1 MMPEKALTPGTVIRG
16 EKHTYKVV
24 SLLRSDGQGYTYKTV
39 VKVGTGS
46 HVREV
51 FMVVREHMMAR
62 CSYRG
67 ADGMTV
73 ETPDDIAPTVVA
85 CMKAFARASHERA
98 KVTADSPWLIGV
110 IEAFAANN
118 TYYYVVE
125 YLDGQTLRE
134 YVESH
139 GGHLSVEETRRILS
153 PIFDAVRTLHRHH
166 VMHTDIHPGHIRLI
180 RTGKELT
187 PVLFSLYS
195 TLHFS
200 DDGLQEWVLP
210 AMNCEEGYAPPEQYG
225 AIDHFYPQT
234 DVYALAATLVY
245 ALSGRSLPDSRTV
258 TEDAIRDTLPPALP
272 ETLAQAIIN
281 ALDPDVKQR
290 TSSIS
295 NFREELREF
304 FRNMYNET
312 TRKTSAD
319 PNHYDSPGAFDS
331 LGERVTLLARKVLAI
346 FGR

>member
-1 MMPEKALTPGTVIRG
+1 MI
-16 EKHTYKVV
+16 
-24 SLLRSDGQGYTYKTV
+24 
-39 VKVGTGS
+39 
-46 HVREV
+46 
-51 FMVVREHMMAR
+51 
-62 CSYRG
+62 
-67 ADGMTV
+67 
-73 ETPDDIAPTVVA
+73 ET
-85 CMKAFARASHERA
+85 
-98 KVTADSPWLIGV
+98 
-110 IEAFAANN
+110 FAANN

-139 GGHLSVEETRRILS
+139 GGYLSVEEARQVLS

-166 VMHTDIHPGHIRLI
+166 VMHTDIHPGHIRLV

-200 DDGLQEWVLP
+200 EDGLQEWVLP

-234 DVYALAATLVY
+234 DVYAMAATLVY
-245 ALSGRSLPDSRTV
+245 VLSGRSLPDSRTI
-258 TEDAIRDTLPPALP
+258 TEEAIRDTLPPALP

-281 ALDPDVKQR
+281 ALEPDVKQR

-304 FRNMYNET
+304 FRNMYDVT

-319 PNHYDSPGAFDS
+319 SGLYDSHSVMGAIMTMF
-331 LGERVTLLARKVLAI
+331 RKVFAI
-346 FGR
+346 FGK

>member
-1 MMPEKALTPGTVIRG
+1 MMPEKALAPGTVIRG

-24 SLLRSDGQGYTYKTV
+24 SLLRSDGQGYTYKAA

-51 FMVVREHMMAR
+51 FMVIREHMMAR
-62 CSYRG
+62 CSYR
-67 ADGMTV
+67 ASDGVTV
-73 ETPDDIAPTVVA
+73 ETPEDIAPTVAGCLEAFV
-85 CMKAFARASHERA
+85 KASRERA

-110 IEAFAANN
+110 IETFAANN

-139 GGHLSVEETRRILS
+139 GGHLSIEDAQRVLS
-153 PIFDAVRTLHRHH
+153 PIFDAVRTLHRYH
-166 VMHTDIHPGHIRLI
+166 VMHTDIHPGHIRLV
-180 RTGKELT
+180 RTGKGLT

-234 DVYALAATLVY
+234 DVYAVAATLVY

-258 TEDAIRDTLPPALP
+258 TQEVIRDTLPPALP
-272 ETLAQAIIN
+272 ETLTQAIIN
-281 ALDPDVKQR
+281 ALDPDVTQR

-304 FRNMYNET
+304 FRNMYDDT
-312 TRKTSAD
+312 ARKTSAD
-319 PNHYDSPGAFDS
+319 LEAYDSPGVMES
-331 LGERVTLLARKVLAI
+331 LGAMLKKVLAI

>member
-1 MMPEKALTPGTVIRG
+1 MMPEKSLTPGTVIRG
-16 EKHTYKVV
+16 EKYTYKVV
-24 SLLRSDGQGYTYKTV
+24 SLLRSDGLGYTYKTA

-62 CSYRG
+62 CSCRG

-73 ETPDDIAPTVVA
+73 ETPDDIAPTVSGCVE
-85 CMKAFARASHERA
+85 AFARASRERA
-98 KVTADSPWLIGV
+98 KVTAGSPWLIRV
-110 IEAFAANN
+110 IETFAANN

-139 GGHLSVEETRRILS
+139 GGHLSVEEARKILS
-153 PIFDAVRTLHRHH
+153 PIFDAVRTLHHRH
-166 VMHTDIHPGHIRLI
+166 VMHTDIHPGHIKLI
-180 RTGKELT
+180 RSGKELT

-200 DDGLQEWVLP
+200 DDGLREWILP

-234 DVYALAATLVY
+234 DVYAMAATLVY
-245 ALSGRSLPDSRTV
+245 ALSGRSLPDSRTI
-258 TEDAIRDTLPPALP
+258 TEETIRDTLPPALP

-304 FRNMYNET
+304 FRNMYDVT

-319 PNHYDSPGAFDS
+319 PGPYDSQSVMEPLMTMF
-331 LGERVTLLARKVLAI
+331 RKVFAI
-346 FGR
+346 FGK